1 MDRKRIDLFGTGSA
15 HTPVTRRIIKAAGT
29 LQDEEQQEL
38 VFQHSLLCQVS
49 LPRSS
54 QAGRVFERIFKN
66 AALRVEAGSLYD
78 GQKFVEQPL
87 PFGAKP
93 RLALLYINSEAVK
106 KKSAIID
113 IGESYAAFCGFLR
126 LPSSGK
132 TFYDLKRQMLALAA
146 ARLTFGFNYNGKAS
160 TLNFKPIEQFDAWL
174 PRDDKQLNL
183 WRAELRLDPRYVE
196 SLLAHAVPLP
206 MEAVASLT
214 HSAMALDILVWLS
227 RRLHKLGKTIKVPFV
242 SLREQFGQ
250 EYNDQKNF
258 QKRFLMALRQVA
270 VVYSDAKIEQVV
282 GGILLKPSKPIISKI
297 TVVSGAKKLLIAPK
311 AIPLHSKSE
320 NLTELTTA
328 KFRKL
333 YAGLDV
339 YACKADFDGWLASK
353 IPPEDYQQA
362 FLCFAKKWVKGKF

>member
-1 MDRKRIDLFGTGSA
+1 MNEIDLLGTGPA
-15 HTPVTRRIIKAAGT
+15 LTPVKRRIIKAACT
-29 LQDEEQQEL
+29 LQDEEQREL
-38 VFQHSLLCQVS
+38 VFQHGLLCQVS
-49 LPRSS
+49 LPRSR
-54 QAGRVFERIFKN
+54 QAGRVFERTFKN

-113 IGESYAAFCGFLR
+113 IGESYSAFCGLLR

-146 ARLTFGFNYNGKAS
+146 ARLTFGFNYDGKAS
-160 TLNFKPIEQFDAWL
+160 TLDFKPIEQFDAWL

-183 WRAELRLDPRYVE
+183 WRAELRLDPRYLE
-196 SLLAHAVPLP
+196 SLLSHAVPLP
-206 MEAVASLT
+206 MEAIAALT

-227 RRLHKLGKTIKVPFV
+227 RRLHTLGKPVKVPFV

-258 QKRFLMALRQVA
+258 QKRFLIALRQVA
-270 VVYSDAKIEQVV
+270 VVYSDAKIEQVT
-282 GGILLKPSKPIISKI
+282 GGLLLKPSKPIVSKAI
-297 TVVSGAKKLLIAPK
+297 VSGARRPSAAPK
-311 AIPLHSKSE
+311 AIPAPSRPE
-320 NLTELTTA
+320 NLTERTTA
-328 KFRKL
+328 KFRGL
-333 YAGLDV
+333 YVGLDV

-353 IPPEDYQQA
+353 TPPEDYQQA
-362 FLCFAKKWVKGKF
+362 FLGFAKKWAKGKF